1 MFFPPVFLIFRVFLP
16 KFPFSG
22 SPSLPHGRF
31 SRFWAIFE
39 PFSRF
44 SRPDCLSTKFWHVDR
59 LPPYDSISAGQE
71 VDGQPRW
78 IAWHGRGPMQ
88 TKYTPY
94 LAMEI
99 AIAATVI
106 FFGYALTAIR
116 DHPYWTVRG
125 GVAFLAVL
133 IMWFAM
139 QRIVVADDA
148 IVLYRRFGWFK
159 RRIPLAQVAGVD
171 AKMIPGPDGG
181 YPTLY
186 VYTTDKRKFRVS
198 LFSNDRHIQ
207 VIVDVRARMN
217 RLKTA
222 QKNAA
227 AGAAQPAS

>member
-1 MFFPPVFLIFRVFLP
+1 MEVVWAAAMAYFAFFCVHYYGSSTIIEPALMLVFGTF
-16 KFPFSG
+16 
-22 SPSLPHGRF
+22 
-31 SRFWAIFE
+31 FW
-39 PFSRF
+39 
-44 SRPDCLSTKFWHVDR
+44 LS
-59 LPPYDSISAGQE
+59 
-71 VDGQPRW
+71 
-78 IAWHGRGPMQ
+78 
-88 TKYTPY
+88 
-94 LAMEI
+94 
-99 AIAATVI
+99 
-106 FFGYALTAIR
+106 
-116 DHPYWTVRG
+116 
-125 GVAFLAVL
+125 
-133 IMWFAM
+133 M

-171 AKMIPGPDGG
+171 AKMIPGRDGA

>member
-1 MFFPPVFLIFRVFLP
+1 
-16 KFPFSG
+16 
-22 SPSLPHGRF
+22 
-31 SRFWAIFE
+31 
-39 PFSRF
+39 
-44 SRPDCLSTKFWHVDR
+44 
-59 LPPYDSISAGQE
+59 
-71 VDGQPRW
+71 
-78 IAWHGRGPMQ
+78 MQ

-99 AIAATVI
+99 AWAAAVV
-106 FFGYALTAIR
+106 FLGVLLTAIR

-171 AKMIPGPDGG
+171 AKMIPGRDGA

-186 VYTTDKRKFRVS
+186 VYTTDKRKYKVS
-198 LFSNDRHIQ
+198 LFSHERHVQ
-207 VIVDVRARMN
+207 VVVDVRARMN

-222 QKNAA
+222 RQAAA
-227 AGAAQPAS
+227 AGSPQPAS